1 MDGISLSSPRTS
13 YFLPFLP
20 SNVKSQGTHQSFT
33 FTHRRSL
40 PSAATAHRTF
50 HPGCRVRPVVVASA
64 GASHCDFGSLN
75 APLEPRS
82 ASGKYLGG
90 VLQNRRQLFQLA
102 VSDELK
108 QLADDREGASCQV
121 LPTHDPDLACLYRR
135 IAQLKASDCDL
146 AIEDIIYMLIIY
158 KFSEIR
164 VPLVPKLSKCIYNG
178 RLEIWPSKDW
188 ELQSIHSFEVLEMV
202 REHVSTVIGLRA
214 DSSVTDNWATTEIRQ
229 VNLGRVYAASIFY
242 GYFLKSAC
250 LRHHLEQYLALPTT
264 NQGNNLSQNPSLQF
278 PETKA
283 RLKNLVLG
291 CVSNT
296 QSYTVGQDS
305 SRQEG
310 DLENLRQYVMGFDP
324 ETLKRCAKLRSKEA
338 AKLIEKHC
346 HALFGDENTGK
357 LENDALILTSFSSLK
372 RLVLEAVAFGSF
384 LWEIEDY
391 VNNVYKLKDN

>member
-1 MDGISLSSPRTS
+1 MDSISLSSPRTS
-13 YFLPFLP
+13 YFLLFLP
-20 SNVKSQGTHQSFT
+20 SNVKFQGTHQSFT

-40 PSAATAHRTF
+40 PSGDTARRTF
-50 HPGCRVRPVVVASA
+50 HHGGRIRPVVVASA

-121 LPTHDPDLACLYRR
+121 FLTHDPDLACLYRR
-135 IAQLKASDCDL
+135 IAQLKAGDCDI

-214 DSSVTDNWATTEIRQ
+214 DSSVTDNWATTEIQQ

-242 GYFLKSAC
+242 GYFLKSAS
-250 LRHHLEQYLALPTT
+250 LRHQLEQSLALPMTD
-264 NQGNNLSQNPSLQF
+264 QGNNLSQKPSLQF
-278 PETKA
+278 PEIKA

-291 CVSNT
+291 GVHNT
-296 QSYTVGQDS
+296 QSYTAGQDS
-305 SRQEG
+305 SRQE

-346 HALFGDENTGK
+346 HALFGDEKMCK